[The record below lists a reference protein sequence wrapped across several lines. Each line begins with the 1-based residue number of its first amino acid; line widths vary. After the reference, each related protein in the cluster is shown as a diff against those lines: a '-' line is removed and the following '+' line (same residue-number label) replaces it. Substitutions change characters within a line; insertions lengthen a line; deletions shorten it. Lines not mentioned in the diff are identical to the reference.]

1 MALAETWLAVG
12 EETIRTAVTK
22 GPGDP
27 CGGLA
32 EGWMRFIPF
41 WRPAQKRIA

>member
-1 MALAETWLAVG
+1 MTLAETWLAAG

-27 CGGLA
+27 CEGLA
-32 EGWMRFIPF
+32 
-41 WRPAQKRIA
+41 KR